1 MNKSLLRKE
10 IFKMIMEQA
19 EQSKDGF
26 VLDKEFAKS
35 ALMAFIDGKIDVSKV
50 KVEDN
55 SKMEISQMV
64 DSNDYVSKGYSQ
76 QKQTP
81 IIIFEFKGRK
91 MSFVLDVEKEY
102 VYESEAGDWN
112 TPGNETAELV
122 NIEIENQS
130 IHVSDNESGDYE
142 DITKS
147 EIGSSNFKKLEKELK
162 KFIE

>member
-1 MNKSLLRKE
+1 
-10 IFKMIMEQA
+10 
-19 EQSKDGF
+19 
-26 VLDKEFAKS
+26 
-35 ALMAFIDGKIDVSKV
+35 MAFIEGKIDSSKV

-55 SKMEISQMV
+55 KKMEISQMV
-64 DSNDYVSKGYSQ
+64 DSNDYVRKGYSQ
-76 QKQTP
+76 QEQTP
-81 IIIFEFKGRK
+81 IVIFEFQGRK
-91 MSFVLDVEKEY
+91 MSFVVDIEKEY

-112 TPGNETAELV
+112 TSGNETSELV

-130 IHVSDNESGDYE
+130 IHVSDDESGDYE

>member
-26 VLDKEFAKS
+26 VFDKEFAKS
-35 ALMAFIDGKIDVSKV
+35 SLMAFIEGKIDSSKV

-55 SKMEISQMV
+55 KKMEISQMV
-64 DSNDYVSKGYSQ
+64 DSNDYVRKGYSQ
-76 QKQTP
+76 QEQTP
-81 IIIFEFKGRK
+81 IVIFEFQGRK
-91 MSFVLDVEKEY
+91 MSFVVDIEKEY

-112 TPGNETAELV
+112 TSGNETSELV

-130 IHVSDNESGDYE
+130 IHVSDDESGDYE

>member
-26 VLDKEFAKS
+26 VFDKEFAKS
-35 ALMAFIDGKIDVSKV
+35 SLMAFIEGNIDSSKV

-55 SKMEISQMV
+55 KKMEISQMV
-64 DSNDYVSKGYSQ
+64 DSNDYVRKGYSQ
-76 QKQTP
+76 QEQTP
-81 IIIFEFKGRK
+81 IVIFEFQGRK
-91 MSFVLDVEKEY
+91 MSFVVDIEKEY

-112 TPGNETAELV
+112 TSGNETSELV

-130 IHVSDNESGDYE
+130 IHVSDDESGDYE